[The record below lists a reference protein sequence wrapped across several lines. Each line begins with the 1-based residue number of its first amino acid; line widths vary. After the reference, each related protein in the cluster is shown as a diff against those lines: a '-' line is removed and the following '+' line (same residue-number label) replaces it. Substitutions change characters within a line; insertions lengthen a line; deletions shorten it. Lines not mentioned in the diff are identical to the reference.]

1 MTEKAFITSISA
13 SLQKQA
19 KVAYAIEIDGTH
31 IPFHHVPSDFFCE
44 EYMTL
49 WEKYNTAL
57 FRSLQLYIRYLR
69 QLLAWQ
75 EVLPEANSDIAPT
88 LTMDYL
94 HPVFRAICDTPTT
107 FKDQLMRAATKLS
120 RISSGDLALIS
131 WNHEDRTKNWPK
143 EMKHAAL
150 TDADLLPLFE
160 LVTKDLYESDTAKHF
175 SDLHGRFMHDAHPT
189 FLEGMKDAQQDSIGA
204 IVYYSEEA
212 LDLNT
217 ELESLLLHLPQ
228 LGRSYQAFNEYAYNK
243 YLSLPH
249 RINLENTTHA

>member
-1 MTEKAFITSISA
+1 
-13 SLQKQA
+13 
-19 KVAYAIEIDGTH
+19 
-31 IPFHHVPSDFFCE
+31 
-44 EYMTL
+44 
-49 WEKYNTAL
+49 
-57 FRSLQLYIRYLR
+57 
-69 QLLAWQ
+69 
-75 EVLPEANSDIAPT
+75 
-88 LTMDYL
+88 
-94 HPVFRAICDTPTT
+94 
-107 FKDQLMRAATKLS
+107 
-120 RISSGDLALIS
+120 
-131 WNHEDRTKNWPK
+131 
-143 EMKHAAL
+143 MKHAAL